1 MIILTYPDWVLKH
14 KKKGTYIN
22 KVGNNYYL
30 YAAHSEHIPGTA
42 NKSRRICDG
51 YLGRI
56 TETDGFIPKKPKPS
70 PTVLEYGLS
79 CAIVSLCKQPFQRI
93 ANDHPDIFKDII
105 IRSILL
111 FIYDQN
117 ASRLQHLS
125 YITSFMNTHF
135 IPDEQTE
142 FLILRTS
149 RMIKSILSKKF
160 PDPQELSCFL
170 TEMTNI
176 KILKFN
182 KDWVIS
188 KIEENTDQF
197 LTSLHIDFKEDTL
210 WQSLLK

>member
-1 MIILTYPDWVLKH
+1 MNLFHLISLRLFQQSP
-14 KKKGTYIN
+14 YIN

-56 TETDGFIPKKPKPS
+56 TEKDGFIPKKEKPS
-70 PTVLEYGLS
+70 PIVLEYGLS
-79 CAIVSLCKQPFQRI
+79 CAIVSLCKHSFQRI
-93 ANDHPDIFKDII
+93 ADDYPDIYKDII

-117 ASRLQHLS
+117 TSRLQHLS
-125 YITSFMNTHF
+125 YITSFMNSDFT
-135 IPDEQTE
+135 PDEQTE

-149 RMIKSILSKKF
+149 RMIKSILSKTF
-160 PDPQELSCFL
+160 PDSQMFSCFL
-170 TEMTNI
+170 TEMMNI
-176 KILKFN
+176 KILKIN

-188 KIEENTDQF
+188 KIDENTDQ
-197 LTSLHIDFKEDTL
+197 LLASLHIDFKEDTL